1 MTSWTAAR
9 QVPLPST
16 ISWSLLKFMSIELV
30 MPSNHLILCCPL
42 LFLPSVFSSIR
53 AFSNELALCIRSPKF
68 WSFIFSISPSKEYS
82 GVDFQTPGGEK
93 NQMFKINHIV
103 CPNCLDTISHT
114 NTKKFLCQDKKLCKF
129 WQLDGGV
136 NDDLLQDGL
145 CHTQVCC
152 AQSPCPCS
160 RPLLTLTS
168 TLKHSKAG
176 LVQSLRGLLMCT
188 RLCLSPPSVSGRYG
202 V

>member
-1 MTSWTAAR
+1 MNWLFASGR
-9 QVPLPST
+9 QSFGASSSASVLPKNIQEL
-16 ISWSLLKFMSIELV
+16 ISRL
-30 MPSNHLILCCPL
+30 
-42 LFLPSVFSSIR
+42 
-53 AFSNELALCIRSPKF
+53 
-68 WSFIFSISPSKEYS
+68 
-82 GVDFQTPGGEK
+82 QGGK
-93 NQMFKINHIV
+93 KTQMFKINHIV

-114 NTKKFLCQDKKLCKF
+114 NTKKILCQYKKLCKF

-168 TLKHSKAG
+168 TLKHSKEG